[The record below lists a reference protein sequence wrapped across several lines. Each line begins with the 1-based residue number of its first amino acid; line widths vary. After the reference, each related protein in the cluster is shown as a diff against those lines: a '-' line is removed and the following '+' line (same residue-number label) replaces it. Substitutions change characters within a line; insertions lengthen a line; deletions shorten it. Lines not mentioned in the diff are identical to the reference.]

1 MDFFMIDSY
10 RQEIEIKSGGRN
22 TVIYDDYGNPNIM
35 VCLPRRNFE
44 DYGFENTA
52 GIFPAF
58 NVEGKEVSEIWIS
71 KYPNT
76 VSNGGVPCSLP
87 DTWRTI
93 MKSPKEIKEKCL
105 KKGLGWHQLTNL
117 EYMAI
122 TFGVI
127 RSRVVGGLGYETD
140 ANSEMPPELSDDP
153 DKRFDRNGSGPRG
166 YYTFDYNGIYE
177 MYGGSREFADGVR
190 FSPLLL
196 TVHAHG
202 TDDHTLM
209 NRPFSDKYICTGYEY
224 DIQQDPPLLDQA
236 DSSGYNSFSGIRY
249 VDLAKAGK
257 SIESDAWQNTE
268 EGLDVLR
275 ALGMW
280 TLPNMKVI
288 DGVNKLELS
297 CDYKYMYK
305 DRDQYNEA
313 LRNPDISSLYIA
325 ERGGW
330 YNESTKQGEMLGMVS
345 ASFTH
350 PIDYKNQPYA
360 GAARACYVT
369 YTGKYKD

>member
-44 DYGFENTA
+44 DYGFENTT

-58 NVEGKEVSEIWIS
+58 DVEGKEVSEIWIS

-76 VSNGGVPCSLP
+76 ISNGGVPCSLP

-127 RSRVVGGLGYETD
+127 HARVVGGLGYEKD
-140 ANSEMPPELSDDP
+140 INSEMPPELSSDP

-177 MYGGSREFADGVR
+177 LYGGSREFVDGLR
-190 FSPLLL
+190 LSPNFVA
-196 TVHAHG
+196 TFVHG
-202 TDDHTLM
+202 VDDHTPM
-209 NRPFSDKYICTGYEY
+209 NRPFSDKYVWTGYEY
-224 DIQQDPPLLDQA
+224 DINGPQIELDRV
-236 DSSGYNSFSGIRY
+236 DGCGYGSMKGIKY
-249 VDLAKAGK
+249 LELATATGD
-257 SIESDAWQNTE
+257 IEKGVWQNNPE
-268 EGLDVLR
+268 EIELLGAQGL
-275 ALGMW
+275 W
-280 TLPNMKVI
+280 KIPNMKNI
-288 DGVNKLELS
+288 PGENKLELS
-297 CDYKYMYK
+297 IDYGYPFK
-305 DRDQYNEA
+305 DYNEYLA
-313 LRNPDISSLYIA
+313 HAKVADLSTMCVA

-330 YNESTKQGEMLGMVS
+330 YNETTKQGEMLGMLS

-350 PIDYKNQPYA
+350 PIDYNNQPYA